1 MVSLADAISLSLIS
15 VTGIAIALF
24 IYQPNT
30 WIILPTIFLAGLSA
44 EIIKVFVRSPR
55 PQGAYNCNAFCSGG
69 SAEGH
74 PGFPSGHMAV
84 TTAFVVLLYHF
95 FPNPYVL
102 IGSISYITAMAYSRY
117 IKRCHSP
124 TQILGGTVYGF
135 LLALAFIIGIT
146 SIGP

>member
-15 VTGIAIALF
+15 VNGIAIALF
-24 IYQPNT
+24 IYKPST
-30 WIILPTIFLAGLSA
+30 WILLPTLILAGLSA

-55 PQGAYNCNAFCSGG
+55 PQGAYNCNAFCGGG

-84 TTAFVVLLYHF
+84 TTAFVILLYHF

-102 IGSISYITAMAYSRY
+102 IGSIAYIAAMAYSRY
-117 IKRCHSP
+117 AKHCHSP
-124 TQILGGTVYGF
+124 TQILGGI
-135 LLALAFIIGIT
+135 LLGIFCALIAQVNLKGI
-146 SIGP
+146 